1 MKIEIYDKV
10 NKLAIKD
17 FRSRISKGIYPY
29 PKVLDDILSYTNV
42 SSEVNLGLVDIP
54 LDQIAGTKTAGRTNA
69 FASNFMPLLPRDS
82 EFAVKWC
89 RLYEA
94 HLEEGIQE
102 PVIVYEF
109 MNRFYVVEGNK
120 RISVLKF
127 CDAVTVPAFVTRL
140 IPEPDDSDESK
151 VYYDFL
157 DFYERTG
164 INYLNFSQPGS
175 YTKITK
181 QAGIGLE
188 QIWTDLE
195 KEQFHSSYIRFT
207 KVFKDKGG
215 NKLSLTY
222 GDAFLIYLDIY
233 GYEELQSKDNNKIQ
247 QELTKI
253 WSDFVFYPQKP
264 AVKLLLN
271 ADHAA
276 DKKPLVKRILPQSS
290 EPLNIA
296 FIHAKTVETS
306 SWTYGHDLGRA
317 HLEQVLGE
325 QITVRSYFQAD
336 SPEEE
341 TACFEQAVKDGNTV
355 IFSTSPKLLDT
366 SIRYAIKY
374 PKLKILNCSL
384 NTSCKHLRTYYGRLY
399 EAKFLIGA
407 IAGVMSQSDKI
418 MYIADYPIYG
428 MIANINAFALGA
440 QMVNPDIRVY
450 LEWSKLKSEY
460 RKNDLENISV
470 SFVSGRDFIKP
481 EENCPQFGLY
491 HTNGDEIINLAM
503 PVWNWGVFY
512 EQTVRSI
519 LNGTWNQE
527 IPKGKN
533 QSINYWWGMSS
544 GMIDVICSKRLP
556 TGTVRLI
563 ELLKKN
569 ICSGEFGPFSGDI
582 HSQDGPVHNEMP
594 DGITVGE
601 IITMDWLADNIIGS
615 IPTLND
621 FKEEAKPIVKVQGV
635 AKAKEMNGD
644 NR

>member
-1 MKIEIYDKV
+1 MNIEIYDKV

-17 FRSRISKGIYPY
+17 FRSRSSKGIYPY
-29 PKVLDDILSYTNV
+29 PQVLDDILSYTNI

-54 LDQIAGTKTAGRTNA
+54 LDQVVGTKTAGRTNA
-69 FASNFMPLLPRDS
+69 FAGNFMPLLPRDS

-94 HLEEGIQE
+94 HLEEGIHE

-151 VYYDFL
+151 VYCDFL
-157 DFYERTG
+157 SFYERTG

-175 YTKITK
+175 YTKITR
-181 QAGIGLE
+181 QAGIE
-188 QIWTDLE
+188 PEHRWTDLE

-233 GYEELQSKDNNKIQ
+233 GYEELQSKSSNKIQ

-264 AVKLLLN
+264 EVKLLMN
-271 ADHAA
+271 ADHAS
-276 DKKPLVKRILPQSS
+276 DKKPLVKRILPQSPG
-290 EPLNIA
+290 PLNIA
-296 FIHAKTVETS
+296 FIHTKTVETS

-317 HLEQVLGE
+317 HLEQVLGS

-460 RKNDLENISV
+460 QKKDIENISV
-470 SFVSGRDFIKP
+470 SFISGRDFIKP

-556 TGTVRLI
+556 AGTVRLI
-563 ELLKKN
+563 ELLKKISVRAN
-569 ICSGEFGPFSGDI
+569 SGHF
-582 HSQDGPVHNEMP
+582 PVRSILKT
-594 DGITVGE
+594 DRY
-601 IITMDWLADNIIGS
+601 II
-615 IPTLND
+615 
-621 FKEEAKPIVKVQGV
+621 
-635 AKAKEMNGD
+635 
-644 NR
+644 R